1 VSPLLDYP
9 DRMEQV
15 SDATFDDE
23 VLGSVVPVIVEFTA
37 PWCKPCRAIEPI
49 LGELERE
56 LEGRARVVA
65 LDVDVNVGAP
75 SRYGVLTVPTV
86 TLFAGGE
93 PRATVLGAQPKRR
106 FVEAFAPYLG

>member
-1 VSPLLDYP
+1 MSPPLDYP
-9 DRMEQV
+9 GRMEQV
-15 SDATFDDE
+15 TDATFDEE
-23 VLGSVVPVIVEFTA
+23 VLAASLPVIVEFTA

-49 LGELERE
+49 LDELERE

-65 LDVDVNVGAP
+65 IDVDVNVGAP

-106 FVEAFAPYLG
+106 FLEAFAPHLG

>member
-1 VSPLLDYP
+1 MQHVT
-9 DRMEQV
+9 
-15 SDATFDDE
+15 DATFATE
-23 VLGSVVPVIVEFTA
+23 VLASPVPVIVEFTA

-49 LGELERE
+49 LDDLARE

-65 LDVDVNVGAP
+65 LDVDDNLATP

-93 PRATVLGAQPKRR
+93 ARASVLGAQPRRR
-106 FVEAFAPYLG
+106 FVEAFAPHVPIA

>member
-1 VSPLLDYP
+1 
-9 DRMEQV
+9 MERV
-15 SDATFDDE
+15 TDETFAAE
-23 VLGSVVPVIVEFTA
+23 VLASAVPVIVEFTA

-49 LGELERE
+49 LADLERE

-65 LDVDVNVGAP
+65 LDVDENLGTP

-93 PRATVLGAQPKRR
+93 PRATVLGAQPRRR
-106 FVEAFAPYLG
+106 FVEAFADYLPTDRA